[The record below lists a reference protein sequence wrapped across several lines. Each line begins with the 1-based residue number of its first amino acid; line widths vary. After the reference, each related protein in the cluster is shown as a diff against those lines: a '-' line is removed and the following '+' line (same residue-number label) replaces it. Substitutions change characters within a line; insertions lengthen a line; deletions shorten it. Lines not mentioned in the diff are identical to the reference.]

1 MTTKCVANS
10 FCLVLQPGLK
20 SPRLISPYRS
30 CTGPE
35 NACVKVSHA
44 HSSRFFITF
53 FEVWFVE
60 SGKIPQSDE
69 CRNNTTCML
78 CQCHVKIKCLAKVC
92 VPKSWNLQ
100 VAVKILRLQSH
111 ADMCSSILSP
121 SPMHACIKRRRAIRS
136 G

>member
-60 SGKIPQSDE
+60 SGNIPLSDE

-78 CQCHVKIKCLAKVC
+78 CQCLSVNVKIKCLATRCVC
-92 VPKSWNLQ
+92 QKPLISWNLQ
-100 VAVKILRLQSH
+100 VAVKILRVPCRH
-111 ADMCSSILSP
+111 VFKYYKP
-121 SPMHACIKRRRAIRS
+121 EPYACLH
-136 G
+136 